1 MRALETRDARAGW
14 QDDCT
19 LLEDSSRVRCEAI
32 GLTSQELATW
42 SVMVYL
48 ERDVSLNT
56 NQAAPKVYN
65 RIAARPSSPEPT
77 TTSCCVRGAPNHLG
91 QSPRA
96 VAAPEK
102 PPAASFQ
109 PTPDKDSRANKRR
122 TAFRRVSST
131 HEYTASHN
139 THAESRET

>member
-1 MRALETRDARAGW
+1 MSRDIFGALLDTGIDATRARARDREGRAGW

-56 NQAAPKVYN
+56 NQAAPTVYN
-65 RIAARPSSPEPT
+65 RTSDRPSSPENSMI
-77 TTSCCVRGAPNHLG
+77 SCCVCGAPNDLEQG
-91 QSPRA
+91 RRA

-102 PPAASFQ
+102 PQAVSFQ
-109 PTPDKDSRANKRR
+109 
-122 TAFRRVSST
+122 
-131 HEYTASHN
+131 
-139 THAESRET
+139 